1 MNNILHAGE
10 GEHLFVLT
18 DLVTIKI
25 SAKDTANQYAVFQE
39 TVPPQ
44 AGPPPHEH
52 AEVEIFFVM
61 EGTFEF
67 LLEDLH
73 NPVRVEAGGV
83 VHVPAHAVHTFR
95 NVGTAAGK
103 LLVTLLPG
111 NFEQFF
117 RAVGTPLTDAALPD
131 LNEPPDPAS
140 VDVPALL
147 AAAPAYGLRFVLPA

>member
-1 MNNILHAGE
+1 MKNILHAGE

-25 SAKDTANQYAVFQE
+25 SAKDTANQYALIQE

-44 AGPPPHEH
+44 AGPPPHQH
-52 AEVEIFFVM
+52 AEVEIFYVM
-61 EGTFEF
+61 EGEFEF
-67 LLEDLH
+67 LLEDLQ
-73 NPVRVEAGGV
+73 NSIRVTTGGV
-83 VHVPAHAVHTFR
+83 VHVPSQAVHTFR
-95 NVGTAAGK
+95 NVGNTAGK

-111 NFEQFF
+111 HFEQFF
-117 RAVGTPLTDAALPD
+117 RAVGTPMNESSVPN
-131 LNEPPDPAS
+131 LNRPPDPAS

>member
-1 MNNILHAGE
+1 MKNVLHAGE

-25 SAKDTANQYAVFQE
+25 SARDTANQYAVIQE
-39 TVPPQ
+39 TVPPH
-44 AGPPPHEH
+44 AGPPPHQH
-52 AEVEIFFVM
+52 AEVEIFYVM
-61 EGTFEF
+61 EGEFEF

-73 NPVRVEAGGV
+73 HPVRVAAGGV

-95 NVGTAAGK
+95 NVGTAASK

-117 RAVGTPLTDAALPD
+117 RAVGTPVGEGALPD
-131 LNEPPDPAS
+131 LNQPPDPKL

-147 AAAPAYGLRFVLPA
+147 AAAPAYGLRFIL

>member
-1 MNNILHAGE
+1 MKNILHAGE

-25 SAKDTANQYAVFQE
+25 SAKDTASQYSVIQE

-44 AGPPPHEH
+44 AGPPPHQH
-52 AEVEIFFVM
+52 AEVEIFYIM
-61 EGTFEF
+61 EGAFEF

-73 NPVRVEAGGV
+73 NPVRVESGGV
-83 VHVPAHAVHTFR
+83 VHVPSQAVHTFK
-95 NVGTAAGK
+95 NVGATAGK

-117 RAVGTPLTDAALPD
+117 RAVGTPVDEASVPD
-131 LNEPPDPAS
+131 LNRPADPAL

-147 AAAPAYGLRFVLPA
+147 AAAPAYGLRFV